1 MYWSLRVEEN
11 HPGPTDQV
19 LTASYTLQ
27 YIALQI
33 YVEQWLHYLLSK
45 LVVGTCDF
53 LIITNLHAQAALMSL
68 LGFTGGSF

>member
-19 LTASYTLQ
+19 LAACYTRQ

-45 LVVGTCDF
+45 LVVETCDF
-53 LIITNLHAQAALMSL
+53 LIITNLHFKADTLPL
-68 LGFTGGSF
+68 LSFTGGSF